1 MRPYSILS
9 TVILSIVMLM
19 ATTVFA
25 QQAVTR
31 QGFCGYG
38 CGPYIPMVTTPEF
51 SFQQVSPNPV
61 GASNATAGLVA
72 GATNSTLSETQGT
85 TSSESSTGVWY
96 QGGAPL
102 VGPEVRLAPESIGR
116 ERHKMHDGMMHH
128 EGMMHEEMMR
138 EEITHEGMEKH
149 MRSGRGEK
157 EEERFEWGFF
167 GGGFENSA
175 SESMGQSKGQSTA
188 GKKASRTITNDD
200 VNRENEK
207 NGDVKYN
214 GKTEKI

>member
-1 MRPYSILS
+1 MRPYLILS
-9 TVILSIVMLM
+9 TIILM
-19 ATTVFA
+19 AATVFA

-51 SFQQVSPNPV
+51 SFQQVSPNSV

-72 GATNSTLSETQGT
+72 GATNSTLSQTQGT
-85 TSSESSTGVWY
+85 TSSEYSTGVWY

-116 ERHKMHDGMMHH
+116 EGRKMHD
-128 EGMMHEEMMR
+128 GMMHEEMMR
-138 EEITHEGMEKH
+138 EVITREGMEKH
-149 MRSGRGEK
+149 MRNGRGEK

-167 GGGFENSA
+167 GAGVENSA
-175 SESMGQSKGQSTA
+175 SESMGQSKA
-188 GKKASRTITNDD
+188 GKKATRTITNDD